1 MKKMIALAAL
11 SAIAATSYAA
21 TKEKTPPQDNGQP
34 KPAFGQHKGHGMMS
48 PDGLP
53 RGFERLNLSD
63 AQKTKIKAIMDANRP
78 AQPANAQAGQAEFEQ
93 RRAAEQALIS
103 SKTFDEAK
111 ARQMI
116 TEQQQKHADMML
128 KNMKMRHDVFQVLTP
143 AQQKQ
148 WQEMRPKPR
157 DGGMRG
163 DHKGG
168 MPAAPQGDMPQP

>member
-21 TKEKTPPQDNGQP
+21 TKSTQPQDNGQP
-34 KPAFGQHKGHGMMS
+34 KPAFDQHKGHGMMS

-63 AQKTKIKAIMDANRP
+63 AQKTKIKAIMNANRP

-148 WQEMRPKPR
+148 WQDMRPQPR

-163 DHKGG
+163 APQGG
-168 MPAAPQGDMPQP
+168 MPAAPQGDAPPQP

>member
-21 TKEKTPPQDNGQP
+21 TKDTPPQDNGQP
-34 KPAFGQHKGHGMMS
+34 KGMFGQHKGHGMMS

-63 AQKTKIKAIMDANRP
+63 AQKKKIKAIMDANRP
-78 AQPANAQAGQAEFEQ
+78 AQADAQARQAEFEQ

-103 SKTFDEAK
+103 SKTFDETK

-116 TEQQQKHADMML
+116 TEQQQQHADMML

-143 AQQKQ
+143 EQQKQ
-148 WQEMRPKPR
+148 WQDMRPQPR

-163 DHKGG
+163 GPKGG